1 MAFVFPNF
9 VCEIAWGSNPGDT
22 SPSWTDVSAYLRGFQ
37 ISRGRQYELNQSQA
51 GTCNIVLKNLDRR
64 FDPTY
69 TSSPYYPN
77 IVPMVPVRIS
87 AVSLGVTYRLFTGYV
102 ERYPQNRTGPTYAET
117 VIQAVDGFELL
128 SNAVLP
134 GDTYPSE
141 LTGTRIGRVLDAA
154 GWSSSAR
161 NIATG
166 QSTIDAYTFAD
177 ADYIAPLPHLQAV
190 ADSEL
195 GAFYMGNDGR
205 ATFLDRRSSYGSGSA
220 GAFSDISPPPG
231 SFINITGYS
240 NIQTSY
246 DKDLIYTDV
255 RVTPSS
261 GVYQEALDSA
271 LIAKYFLRLLPR
283 TVLLSTNADAL
294 SQAEYLL
301 SLYKNPALR
310 IAQITV
316 TPGTSTTAWGQVL
329 ARELSDRITTIEH
342 PPGGGSTITQDSF
355 IQQIDFSVGTD
366 PAGAKV
372 TWQLLPA
379 AVQGFWRAS
388 YSQASVDTRAGY

>member
-1 MAFVFPNF
+1 VSAFVFPVF
-9 VCEIAWGSNPGDT
+9 VCEIGFGSNPGDA
-22 SPSWTDVSAYLRGFQ
+22 SPSWTDVSAYLRGFS

-51 GTCNIVLKNLDRR
+51 GTCNITLKNLDRR

-87 AVSLGVTYRLFTGYV
+87 ATFQSVTYRLFTGYV
-102 ERYPQNRTGPTYAET
+102 ERFPQNRTGPTYAET

-128 SNAVLP
+128 TNAVLP

-141 LTGTRIGRVLDAA
+141 LTGTRVGRTLDAA
-154 GWSSSAR
+154 SWSSSAR
-161 NIATG
+161 NLATG
-166 QSTIDAYTFAD
+166 QSTVAAYTFAD
-177 ADYIAPLPHLQAV
+177 ADNIAPLPHLQAV

-195 GAFYMGNDGR
+195 GAFYMSNDGR
-205 ATFLDRRSSYGSGSA
+205 ATFLDRHTSFGVASA
-220 GAFSDISPPPG
+220 ATFSDQPATDAG
-231 SFINITGYS
+231 SIGYS
-240 NIQTSY
+240 DMQTSY

-255 RVTPSS
+255 RVVPSS

-271 LIAKYFLRLLPR
+271 LILKYFLRLLPR
-283 TVLLSTNADAL
+283 TVLLSTDADAL

-310 IAQITV
+310 VAQITV
-316 TPGTSTTAWGQVL
+316 TPGTSATAWVQALV
-329 ARELSDRITTIEH
+329 RELSDRITTREH
-342 PPGGGSTITQDSF
+342 PPGGGDSIVLDSF

-372 TWQLLPA
+372 TWGLLPA